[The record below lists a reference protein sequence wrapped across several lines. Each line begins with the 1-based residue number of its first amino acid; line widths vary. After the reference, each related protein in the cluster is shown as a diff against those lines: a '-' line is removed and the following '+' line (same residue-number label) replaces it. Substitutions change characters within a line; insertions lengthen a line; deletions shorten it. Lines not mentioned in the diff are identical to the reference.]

1 MLFIPIILDLWVCRC
16 GSVGDT
22 GGDFEVKSKYLVR
35 PREKQNETKQICFT
49 SEHIPKGGRSVRFLI
64 AYKNDTCS
72 SNLMTSH
79 LHLSNDNEYILF

>member
-1 MLFIPIILDLWVCRC
+1 MALLVIPVVTLRLIVNTWLDQ
-16 GSVGDT
+16 GKNKT
-22 GGDFEVKSKYLVR
+22 
-35 PREKQNETKQICFT
+35 KQNKICFT
-49 SEHIPKGGRSVRFLI
+49 SEQIPKGGRSVRFLI